1 MDREWVTN
9 VSVVLPD
16 LNFAQGPAGR
26 RGAGTH
32 SMAPSISA
40 PHWGQD
46 GVICARASQRRS
58 RYHDNNDH
66 STIASAPAPRRKP
79 PPWRPTSCCATSL
92 AWAPSDPDIRDV
104 PEDRA
109 RTAVGNR
116 WLRGPERSV
125 ISSEMEEVSH
135 LAA

>member
-16 LNFAQGPAGR
+16 LNFAQGTAGR

-40 PHWGQD
+40 PNWGQD

-58 RYHDNNDH
+58 RCNDNNDH
-66 STIASAPAPRRKP
+66 STIASAPAPAGNPHRGDQPVAARHQ
-79 PPWRPTSCCATSL
+79 R
-92 AWAPSDPDIRDV
+92 DITGLGGQQDV
-104 PEDRA
+104 VSR
-109 RTAVGNR
+109 
-116 WLRGPERSV
+116 LSV
-125 ISSEMEEVSH
+125 TK
-135 LAA
+135 

>member
-46 GVICARASQRRS
+46 SPPPHWGQDGVICARASQRRS
-58 RYHDNNDH
+58 RCHDNNDH

-79 PPWRPTSCCATSL
+79 HRGDQPVAARHQRDITGLGGQQDVVSRL
-92 AWAPSDPDIRDV
+92 AV
-104 PEDRA
+104 
-109 RTAVGNR
+109 TK
-116 WLRGPERSV
+116 
-125 ISSEMEEVSH
+125 
-135 LAA
+135 